1 MGGQKLG
8 RLWLVLFSLFFS
20 FPWRNEKFM
29 PLAAQVEKKV
39 FISFCVCVCVL
50 LLGSHKTVWRNEN
63 ESSRGIK
70 KERSLENGQI

>member
-1 MGGQKLG
+1 
-8 RLWLVLFSLFFS
+8 
-20 FPWRNEKFM
+20 
-29 PLAAQVEKKV
+29 
-39 FISFCVCVCVL
+39 VCVL